1 MNQTTPTPTV
11 DTRSETWKHQC
22 LVRWILKRR
31 AQSKEAGRIE
41 LFGDGKKWLGWK
53 VKDPKVYE
61 DVLKQWRL
69 GNRGKQGE
77 WYD

>member
-1 MNQTTPTPTV
+1 M
-11 DTRSETWKHQC
+11 
-22 LVRWILKRR
+22 RWILKLRV
-31 AQSKEAGRIE
+31 KDPVAGRIE
-41 LFGDGKKWLGWK
+41 LNGDGKWRGWK

-69 GNRGKQGE
+69 GNRGEG

>member
-1 MNQTTPTPTV
+1 MSQTTPTPTV
-11 DTRSETWKHQC
+11 DTASETWRHQC
-22 LVRWILKRR
+22 LVRWILKLRV
-31 AQSKEAGRIE
+31 KDPVAGRLE
-41 LFGDGKKWLGWK
+41 LNGDGKWRGWK

-69 GNRGKQGE
+69 GNRGEG